1 MIYFSF
7 LRFPCILLFQV
18 AEALVNFCLI
28 FTAFLASFVLLVVEA
43 NQVLACDIEA
53 IKVLD
58 CIFGAENILVD
69 NKGSSLCLCTVAFA
83 DLSDLSVFSK
93 DIVEFIGANLVG

>member
-1 MIYFSF
+1 M
-7 LRFPCILLFQV
+7 RFPCILLFQV

-28 FTAFLASFVLLVVEA
+28 FTTFLASFVLLVVEA
-43 NQVLACDIEA
+43 YQVLACDIEA

-69 NKGSSLCLCTVAFA
+69 DEGSSLGLCTVAFA
-83 DLSDLSVFSK
+83 DLSDLAVFAE
-93 DIVEFIGANLVG
+93 DVVEFIS